1 MTKTCMEFRPN
12 NQFSVSHRGDRIVVY
27 GEVTRDAFIDF
38 VKSNAMTIIE
48 ILEVFKKCK
57 KTKNE

>member
-1 MTKTCMEFRPN
+1 MTKTCMAFKPN
-12 NQFSVSHRGDRIVVY
+12 TQFSVSHRGDRIVVY

-38 VKSNAMTIIE
+38 VESNTITIVE
-48 ILEVFKKCK
+48 ILETLKKCK